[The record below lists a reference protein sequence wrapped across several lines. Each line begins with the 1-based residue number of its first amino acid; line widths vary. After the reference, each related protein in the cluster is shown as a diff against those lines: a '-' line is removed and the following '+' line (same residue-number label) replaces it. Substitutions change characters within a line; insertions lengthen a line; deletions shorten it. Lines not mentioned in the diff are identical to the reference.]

1 MGSLNFA
8 KGTFADHLHEVVG
21 CKAGIA
27 ASIEQMCD
35 LLTESGHAD
44 EIIDSE
50 KYGLRIRSE
59 EYEDLYYNLLHKVG
73 VTDKPHQGII
83 EVFNL
88 SRELAKL
95 HGQDFSQD
103 IFQIY
108 HTQIKIQTDIA
119 IKEGRKTLDPTDMIR
134 QAFSKY
140 GEKGSKAIISFIE
153 VYDRLMKYNPFF
165 GPSYVDW
172 TDVLDLSDLFS
183 SYKSKVSKGDFFDQ
197 RFIDFLSVNQEKI
210 GKIHWRKFEEL
221 VGECFTKFGYSVEL
235 GPGSNDDGVDLR
247 VWKGA
252 VTGFPEYIIQ
262 CKRQESKIDK
272 VTVKGL
278 YADVLEEGAEMGL
291 LVTTSEFSPGA
302 RKTIDVRG
310 YPIGEVNGKMIKKWL
325 AELRTPGTGIV
336 RV

>member
-59 EYEDLYYNLLHKVG
+59 EYEDLYYNLLYKVG
-73 VTDKPHQGII
+73 VTEKPCQGII
-83 EVFNL
+83 EVLNL

-95 HGQDFSQD
+95 HGQDFSQG

-119 IKEGRKTLDPTDMIR
+119 IKEGRKSLDPSDMIR
-134 QAFSKY
+134 QASAKY
-140 GEKGSKAIISFIE
+140 GEKGFKAIISFIE
-153 VYDRLMKYNPFF
+153 VYDRLMKYNPFC
-165 GPSYVDW
+165 GPRYSDW

-183 SYKSKVSKGDFFDQ
+183 SYKSKVTKGDFLDQ
-197 RFIDFLSVNQEKI
+197 RFIDFLSVNQDKI

-252 VTGFPEYIIQ
+252 TTGSPEYIIQ

-278 YADVLEEGAEMGL
+278 YADVQEEGAEMGL

-310 YPIGEVNGKMIKKWL
+310 YPIGEVNGEMIIKWL
-325 AELRTPGTGIV
+325 VELRTPGTGIV

>member
-1 MGSLNFA
+1 MGSINFA
-8 KGTFADHLHEVVG
+8 KGTLADHLHEVMG

-35 LLTESGHAD
+35 LLTESGHSD

-73 VTDKPHQGII
+73 VTVKPYRGII
-83 EVFNL
+83 EVLDL
-88 SRELAKL
+88 SRELARL

-108 HTQIKIQTDIA
+108 HSQIKIQTDIA
-119 IKEGRKTLDPTDMIR
+119 VKEGRKSLDPSDMIK
-134 QAFSKY
+134 QASSKY
-140 GEKGSKAIISFIE
+140 GEKGLKAIISFIE
-153 VYDRLMKYNPFF
+153 AYGRLMKYSPFN
-165 GPSYVDW
+165 GPRCSDW

-183 SYKSKVSKGDFFDQ
+183 SYKSKVSKGDFLDQ
-197 RFIDFLSVNQEKI
+197 RFIDFLSVNQDKI
-210 GKIHWRKFEEL
+210 GVIHWRKFEEL
-221 VGECFTKFGYSVEL
+221 VGECFTKFGYNVEL

-247 VWKGA
+247 VWKDA
-252 VTGFPEYIIQ
+252 VTGSPEYIIQ
-262 CKRQESKIDK
+262 CKRQKSKIDK

-278 YADVLEEGAEMGL
+278 YADVQEEGAEMGL

-310 YPIGEVNGKMIKKWL
+310 YPIAEVNGEMIKKWL